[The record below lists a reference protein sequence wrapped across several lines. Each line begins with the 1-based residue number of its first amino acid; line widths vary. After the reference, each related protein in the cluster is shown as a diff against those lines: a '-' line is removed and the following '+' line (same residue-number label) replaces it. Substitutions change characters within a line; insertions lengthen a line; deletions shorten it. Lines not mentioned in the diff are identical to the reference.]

1 MVSAPVA
8 LVTGS
13 ARGIGRAIAIRL
25 AGDGYRVVVNYL
37 KNQAAAEEVRGLI
50 EARGGACLVKGFDV
64 SQRAQVVQAIDEVV
78 AELGPVS
85 VLVNNAAA
93 VRTLP
98 MKSPL
103 EFLQPIWKMAD
114 ADWDHVIATNL
125 TGVYNCTKPV
135 VKTMLDKKLPRGR
148 IINIGS
154 IGGEVGNTFMDHYSA
169 TKAGLIG
176 FTKSLARALAPK
188 NITVTVVSPGFILTD
203 ATAWIPQEPYLSSIP
218 LRRVGQPEE
227 VAAAVAFLASDRASY
242 ITGQVIR
249 VDGGMYM

>member
-1 MVSAPVA
+1 VSKPVA
-8 LVTGS
+8 LITGS

-25 AGDGYRVVVNYL
+25 AADGYFVVVNYV
-37 KNQAAAEEVRGLI
+37 KNQAAAEEVRDLI
-50 EARGGACLVKGFDV
+50 KSKGGDCTVKGFDV
-64 SQRAQVVQAIDEVV
+64 SRRPEVYRSIDEIM
-78 AELGPVS
+78 AEHGPIS

-93 VRTLP
+93 VRSGP

-114 ADWDHVIATNL
+114 EDWDAVIATNL

-154 IGGEVGNTFMDHYSA
+154 VGGEVGNTFMDHYSA
-169 TKAGLIG
+169 TKSGLIG
-176 FTKSLARALAPK
+176 FTKSLARALATK
-188 NITVTVVSPGFILTD
+188 NITVTIVSPGFILTD
-203 ATAWIPQEPYLSSIP
+203 ATSWIPAEPYMAQIP
-218 LRRVGQPEE
+218 LARVGQPDE
-227 VAAAVAFLASDRASY
+227 VASAVSFLASDRASY